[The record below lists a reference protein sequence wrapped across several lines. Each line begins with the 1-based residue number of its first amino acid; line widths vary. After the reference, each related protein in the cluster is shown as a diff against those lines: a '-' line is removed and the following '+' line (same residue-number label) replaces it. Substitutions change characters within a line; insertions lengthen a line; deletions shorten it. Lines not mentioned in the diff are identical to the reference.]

1 MNTTW
6 RLSSY
11 ESMTDVKELIPE
23 FFYLPEFLVNREG
36 KGPAFASGASRSSE
50 TSRFAPPGFDFGV
63 RQNGERVNHVNLPP
77 WARNDPRLFILI
89 HRQALESDQVSQ
101 TLCQWIDLVF
111 GLKQKG
117 KAAVQAI
124 NVFHP
129 AVSSRRLWSLLS
141 WSPTVLSSTDLLWH
155 GRVVC

>member
-36 KGPAFASGASRSSE
+36 NHLTFFFYTFLLLFVPTCICHHYIFAS
-50 TSRFAPPGFDFGV
+50 TGFDFGV

-89 HRQALESDQVSQ
+89 HRQALESDNVSQ

-129 AVSSRRLWSLLS
+129 AVSRCCLPQVFGTIRTTFSKM
-141 WSPTVLSSTDLLWH
+141 
-155 GRVVC
+155 

>member
-36 KGPAFASGASRSSE
+36 NCYYILFSIPFHTFNLYTDHFIPASIFSQLYFNIFIFS
-50 TSRFAPPGFDFGV
+50 GFDFGV

-129 AVSSRRLWSLLS
+129 AVSSCLFQ
-141 WSPTVLSSTDLLWH
+141 
-155 GRVVC
+155 RVC

>member
-1 MNTTW
+1 MLAW
-6 RLSSY
+6 YFPLSP
-11 ESMTDVKELIPE
+11 L
-23 FFYLPEFLVNREG
+23 
-36 KGPAFASGASRSSE
+36 A
-50 TSRFAPPGFDFGV
+50 GFDFGV
-63 RQNGERVNHVNLPP
+63 RQNSERVNHVNLPP

-101 TLCQWIDLVF
+101 MLCQWIDLVF

-129 AVSSRRLWSLLS
+129 AVRFFMYSYRTLNADILNFLIFGSKHQKHAQVIFH
-141 WSPTVLSSTDLLWH
+141 PKVKKFKKI
-155 GRVVC
+155 